1 MIIRSPHPDIAVPDI
16 ALTPFV
22 LRHAERLATKPA
34 LIDGVSG
41 RTMTYQE
48 LARSIR
54 GTAAGLTERG
64 FRAGDVFAIYA
75 PNCIEY
81 AVAFHAVSWLG
92 GVITTVN
99 PAYTA
104 DELEHQLKD
113 SGAIRLLTTPE
124 LMAKAAPAAFGA
136 GISEIY
142 VVGEAEGAIPFS
154 DVSKSDGD
162 LPAAIVDTAK
172 DTIALLYSSGTT
184 GLPKGVMLTHQN
196 LVANI
201 EQTAAVGIY
210 GEDDVVLCLLPI
222 FHVFG
227 LQVLLNL
234 GLASG
239 ATLVLL
245 PRFEIESFLSAVER
259 YGVTYAALVPPIVLI
274 LSTHE
279 AVDRYDVTRL
289 QRITCGAA
297 PLSAAT
303 SRACANRLGCAVEQ
317 GYGLTETS
325 PVTHVTVPGRNVE
338 GKVGPLAP
346 NTEAKIVDLVSG
358 ESLGP
363 NSPGELWVR
372 GPQIMKGYLNRPEA
386 TAAMIDADGW
396 LHTGDIACVD
406 ENGSF
411 AIVDRLKELIKY
423 KAYQVAPAELEAVL
437 LTHPAVADVAVIPSP
452 DLETGEVPKAFVVL
466 RGEASAEE
474 LMAFVADRVAPHKKV
489 RRVEFID
496 RIPKS
501 PTGKILRRVLV
512 EQERLALVATN

>member
-1 MIIRSPHPDIAVPDI
+1 MIIRSPYPDIEISDS

-22 LRHAERLATKPA
+22 LRHAERLAAKPA

-48 LARSIR
+48 LARAIR
-54 GTAAGLTERG
+54 GTAAGLAARG

-75 PNCIEY
+75 ANCIEY

-92 GVITTVN
+92 GVMTTVN

-113 SGAIRLLTTPE
+113 SGASRLLTTPD
-124 LMAKAAPAAFGA
+124 LMAKAGPAARGA
-136 GISEIY
+136 GITEIY
-142 VVGEAEGAIPFS
+142 STGKADGTIPFA
-154 DVSKSDGD
+154 DVSESVGD
-162 LPAAIVDTAK
+162 PPVAIVDAAN
-172 DTIALLYSSGTT
+172 DTVALLYSSGTT

-201 EQTAAVGIY
+201 EQLATVHPY
-210 GEDDVVLCLLPI
+210 GEDDVALCLLPI
-222 FHVFG
+222 FHSFG
-227 LQVLLNL
+227 LQVLLNH
-234 GLASG
+234 GLAVG

-245 PRFEIESFLSAVER
+245 PRFEIESFLTAIER
-259 YGVTYAALVPPIVLI
+259 YGVTYTALVPPVVLI

-279 AVDRYDVTRL
+279 AVDRYDVTQLR
-289 QRITCGAA
+289 RINCGAA
-297 PLSAAT
+297 PLSAGT
-303 SRACANRLGCAVEQ
+303 SRACASRLGCAVEQ

-325 PVTHVTVPGRNVE
+325 PVAHMTSPGRNIE
-338 GKVGPLAP
+338 GSVGPLVP

-372 GPQIMKGYLNRPEA
+372 GPQITKGYLNRPDA
-386 TAAMIDADGW
+386 TATTIDEDGW

-406 ENGSF
+406 EAGSF

-423 KAYQVAPAELEAVL
+423 KGYQVAPAELEAVL
-437 LTHPAVADVAVIPSP
+437 LTHPAVADAAVIPSP

-466 RGEASAEE
+466 RSPASAEE

-496 RIPKS
+496 CIPKS

-512 EQERLALVATN
+512 EQERVALAVAG